1 MLTKGIFPR
10 QILIEYKNIK
20 TLDFFKM
27 FEIFKIHR
35 KILKNGYKIV
45 SVNSKGDYT
54 YLKMS

>member
-1 MLTKGIFPR
+1 MLTKGIFPK

-35 KILKNGYKIV
+35 KILKNGYKMV
-45 SVNSKGDYT
+45 NVNSKGDYT
-54 YLKMS
+54 YLKIS

>member
-1 MLTKGIFPR
+1 MLTKGILPK

-20 TLDFFKM
+20 TLNFFKM

-35 KILKNGYKIV
+35 KMLINGYKV
-45 SVNSKGDYT
+45 VNVNPKGDYT